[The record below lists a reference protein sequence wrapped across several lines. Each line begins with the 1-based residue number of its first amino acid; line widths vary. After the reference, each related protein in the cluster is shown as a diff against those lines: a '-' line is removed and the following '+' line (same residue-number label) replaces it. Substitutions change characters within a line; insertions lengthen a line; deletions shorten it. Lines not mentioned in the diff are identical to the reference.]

1 MQHAKH
7 PQLAKHHYEKIRIV
21 GRGTFGT
28 VWLVRHHATGKQ
40 FIRKEVSMANMP
52 RHEQK
57 ATMQEVEV
65 LKRLQHP
72 HIVAYVDSYRDGD
85 NLCILMEY
93 ANDGDLA
100 SRIAAKKRA
109 GAHFS
114 ETEVLTILHQA
125 ASALACCHHTHKLL
139 HRDLKPANI
148 FLDDGEVK
156 LGDFG
161 VSKFLAFSQA
171 KAMTQCG
178 TPLYMSPEMC
188 QGQPY
193 TRAADVWAL
202 GCVLYELMTMRAP
215 WVAQLNPQ
223 AARGG
228 MHGLM
233 RQISGGRIDT
243 SGVRGRYSSGLCAL
257 LHALLAKNPAE
268 RPSMNAL
275 LRWPVLRAVA
285 PLPDEGLE
293 PCAAAATPESP
304 DAPDAAAGADAH
316 AAAAAISH
324 AFQRSFGRRRPGAA
338 AAVRPA
344 PAAVQPSVLRRVP
357 SAIKEQPSPAAAP
370 ATRRAAWA
378 PAVPH
383 PAPAAR
389 PLPSARP
396 PVFKQREVAAAQHI
410 LRSFRRSRGNKQQP
424 LYPPSAVQRPAG
436 APARAYPG
444 GYGISDAAAAARER
458 VAALRADDAAAA
470 RARVEA
476 GMARVRDAE
485 AAAAAAR
492 ARDAEAVRAAHAA
505 RIAAAQAKYQQAK
518 AKAAAAAAHAQEMQR
533 LRYAEAR
540 AAAERRAASKLQATF
555 RSSLERRRAAGA
567 GQGGGGGGYG
577 GYVRPLRPSAPPP
590 AHARPSV
597 FRAAAPKPLQPVA
610 PPAAAARVRQAWAP
624 PAVDD
629 EKKAAAANVLQRSL
643 RRSLNRRAPRR
654 ANVPAKPPLPV
665 FKPPVRAAERP
676 APAAAAA
683 AKKPPP
689 PVFVPRVQ
697 PQGFAADRL
706 ARLAQPR
713 HVIARHPA
721 AAGHIAPPRHLA
733 RCR

>member
-1 MQHAKH
+1 MLHAKH
-7 PQLAKHHYEKIRIV
+7 PQLAKHNYEKIRIV

-344 PAAVQPSVLRRVP
+344 AAAVQPSVLRRVP

-424 LYPPSAVQRPAG
+424 LYPPSAAVQRPAG

-444 GYGISDAAAAARER
+444 GYVISDAAAAARER

-492 ARDAEAVRAAHAA
+492 ARARGGARGARRSDRRGAGQVPAGEGEGGGGGGPRPGDATPPLRRGARGARSAA
-505 RIAAAQAKYQQAK
+505 RPPSCKRPSGRRSSAAAPPAPAR
-518 AKAAAAAAHAQEMQR
+518 AAAAAATAATSGR
-533 LRYAEAR
+533 CGR
-540 AAAERRAASKLQATF
+540 A
-555 RSSLERRRAAGA
+555 RRRRCTR
-567 GQGGGGGGYG
+567 
-577 GYVRPLRPSAPPP
+577 VPPSS
-590 AHARPSV
+590 ARRRRS
-597 FRAAAPKPLQPVA
+597 RCS
-610 PPAAAARVRQAWAP
+610 
-624 PAVDD
+624 
-629 EKKAAAANVLQRSL
+629 RSL
-643 RRSLNRRAPRR
+643 RRRRRRACGRRGRRPPSTTRRRRRRPTSSNARCGAPSTGARRAALTSPPSRRSPSSSRPSARPSGRRRRRPRR
-654 ANVPAKPPLPV
+654 RRSRRRRSSS
-665 FKPPVRAAERP
+665 RASRRKALRP
-676 APAAAAA
+676 TAS
-683 AKKPPP
+683 
-689 PVFVPRVQ
+689 R
-697 PQGFAADRL
+697 GSRS
-706 ARLAQPR
+706 R
-713 HVIARHPA
+713 
-721 AAGHIAPPRHLA
+721 GT
-733 RCR
+733 